1 METNRACKGNN
12 YDKGM
17 LLQHGSLV
25 TFPVM
30 SMETGYD
37 WDYKNC

>member
-12 YDKGM
+12 YDDKGM

-37 WDYKNC
+37 